1 MSKALGHTP
10 RGNLLLWWRPPRG
23 CSSRDRP
30 ALPAAPLCSL
40 QGGAGARFSLR
51 RGALRRR
58 GGAERTG
65 IPQPLP
71 ALRAPPGARGAAG
84 SAPGLGKRPQVWGSG
99 PGGITAEGEG
109 TKRGYG
115 GPGGRGGSGGCR
127 AGWLTAKLTFKHP
140 APESS
145 PPARPRG
152 SEGFGGSL
160 FAGLSPPFP
169 RARPA
174 PFLARISC
182 QKTIPLSKSRA
193 RK

>member
-1 MSKALGHTP
+1 MSKALGHTL

-23 CSSRDRP
+23 CSSPGIARLCQQHP
-30 ALPAAPLCSL
+30 SAPC
-40 QGGAGARFSLR
+40 
-51 RGALRRR
+51 RG
-58 GGAERTG
+58 E
-65 IPQPLP
+65 
-71 ALRAPPGARGAAG
+71 
-84 SAPGLGKRPQVWGSG
+84 PGLGSACGEGRCHGGGVPRERASRSLCPPCEHPLGLGELLARPQVWGSG
-99 PGGITAEGEG
+99 PGGITAGGEG
-109 TKRGYG
+109 TKCGHG
-115 GPGGRGGSGGCR
+115 GPGGRGVSCGCR
-127 AGWLTAKLTFKHP
+127 AGWLTAKLTSKHP